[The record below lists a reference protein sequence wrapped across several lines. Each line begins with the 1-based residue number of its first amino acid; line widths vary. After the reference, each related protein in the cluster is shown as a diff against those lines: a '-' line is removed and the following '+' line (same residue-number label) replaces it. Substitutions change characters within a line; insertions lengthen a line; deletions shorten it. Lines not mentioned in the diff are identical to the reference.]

1 MSTIYDAFAFSMSRN
16 LGLIDQEIINLHTM
30 FMLQSGY
37 YAKDKCYISGKLV
50 KSLQNQ
56 EITLISL
63 KKALEILE
71 PYTEVFHEI
80 LIKAIP
86 NNFTKFAKEDHHMM
100 SYQKDDSE
108 YEKSLYNED
117 DISFVEENLLTSE
130 SKSIYLIDYLYSF
143 ININ

>member
-1 MSTIYDAFAFSMSRN
+1 M
-16 LGLIDQEIINLHTM
+16 
-30 FMLQSGY
+30 
-37 YAKDKCYISGKLV
+37 
-50 KSLQNQ
+50 
-56 EITLISL
+56 
-63 KKALEILE
+63 
-71 PYTEVFHEI
+71 FHEI

>member
-1 MSTIYDAFAFSMSRN
+1 M
-16 LGLIDQEIINLHTM
+16 
-30 FMLQSGY
+30 
-37 YAKDKCYISGKLV
+37 
-50 KSLQNQ
+50 
-56 EITLISL
+56 
-63 KKALEILE
+63 
-71 PYTEVFHEI
+71 FHEI

-86 NNFTKFAKEDHHMM
+86 KNFTKFTKEDHYIM
-100 SYQKDDSE
+100 SIQKDDSE